1 MYFVEKFQSSLATFG
16 DLGPLITIIS
26 ITFEIY
32 VDQYLVKYSYSWW
45 NYLILTPINT
55 PNCLQA
61 MERKV
66 VIVKRKYWTIGG
78 LFFWIRN
85 EIVTSIGL
93 NLFYYFCYHN
103 HSFQMVILF
112 LFVRECNF

>member
-16 DLGPLITIIS
+16 DLGPLITISS

-32 VDQYLVKYSYSWW
+32 VDQYLVKYSYSRW

-55 PNCLQA
+55 PNFLEA

-78 LFFWIRN
+78 LFF
-85 EIVTSIGL
+85 
-93 NLFYYFCYHN
+93 
-103 HSFQMVILF
+103 
-112 LFVRECNF
+112 